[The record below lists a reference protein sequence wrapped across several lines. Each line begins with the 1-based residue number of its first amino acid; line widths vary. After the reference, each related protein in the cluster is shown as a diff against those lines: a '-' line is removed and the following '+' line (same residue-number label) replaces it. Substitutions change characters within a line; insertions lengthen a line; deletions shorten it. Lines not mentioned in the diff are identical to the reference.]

1 MSLANDVPMVMRRK
15 EAKSYGTK
23 KMIEGSFKEG
33 DVALVVE
40 DVLTSGSS
48 VLETVTVSIFVLFAC
63 QTQA

>member
-1 MSLANDVPMVMRRK
+1 MSINNDVPMVMRRK

-33 DVALVVE
+33 DIALVVE

-48 VLETVTVSIFVLFAC
+48 VVETVTVS
-63 QTQA
+63 